1 MAYTWN
7 DDLATGNEAIDTQHK
22 QLFKAINDLI
32 DACFTGAG
40 HAKLDPTV
48 QFLVDYTEKHFSD
61 EEKLQQQCGYPDHP
75 KHKKLHEG
83 FDRTVVEIAE
93 QLKKEGPTPALV
105 RKVNTS
111 LGGWLIHHIKEE
123 DKKMAAYLRDNSK

>member
-1 MAYTWN
+1 MAYAWT

-40 HAKLDPTV
+40 HEKLDPTV
-48 QFLVDYTEKHFSD
+48 QFLVDYTEKHFAD
-61 EEKLQQQCGYPDHP
+61 EEKLQQQCGYPEYSQ
-75 KHKKLHEG
+75 HKKLHEG

-105 RKVNTS
+105 RKVNSS
-111 LGGWLIHHIKEE
+111 LGGWLIHHIKDE